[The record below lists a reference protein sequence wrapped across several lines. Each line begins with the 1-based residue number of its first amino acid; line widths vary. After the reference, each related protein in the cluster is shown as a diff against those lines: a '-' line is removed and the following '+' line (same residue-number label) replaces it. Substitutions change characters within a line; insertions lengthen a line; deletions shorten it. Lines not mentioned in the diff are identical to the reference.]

1 MHGRAHMDTHMHRHR
16 DIGVRRCVHRDIH
29 VNTCVCTWTQTRVHM
44 DIHVSKHVCT
54 WIHVCSDVHAQGHA
68 CTGRCVH
75 TDMRVPGCVC
85 TRTRVCSPPQHTA
98 LYPSWPLPI
107 PSPTHGSI
115 PPPDPPPFPFSD
127 QCSSLF
133 HPPFLPSSSSSPPPS
148 PSSTPGGDPPQK
160 EGGFGGAEPCAKGKD
175 LHKDASNNRASLGP
189 GDRAERQSG
198 AAAGPAA
205 SQRPPPE
212 PPAPSPAL
220 AGGLGPDP
228 PGEAAEPRRE
238 HFDRLIRQSKLWC
251 YAKGFNVDGKSLR
264 HGGRTEPCKAAEL
277 KSPGS
282 KRAESPGTLSNKALR
297 GNGSERNAK
306 RRRLARGAEAER
318 QQSSSKGRP
327 QKTQRRNAKKGNT
340 HCKRLGSAG
349 PTPPRNSFSLMG
361 NFPCIPSL
369 VVGED
374 GDLCPAS
381 SLGGKNSWALSK
393 THPLWR
399 WHLGGNAIPVPP
411 SLKFRGYSLEDL

>member
-1 MHGRAHMDTHMHRHR
+1 
-16 DIGVRRCVHRDIH
+16 
-29 VNTCVCTWTQTRVHM
+29 
-44 DIHVSKHVCT
+44 
-54 WIHVCSDVHAQGHA
+54 
-68 CTGRCVH
+68 
-75 TDMRVPGCVC
+75 
-85 TRTRVCSPPQHTA
+85 
-98 LYPSWPLPI
+98 
-107 PSPTHGSI
+107 
-115 PPPDPPPFPFSD
+115 
-127 QCSSLF
+127 SS
-133 HPPFLPSSSSSPPPS
+133 SSSSSPPPS
-148 PSSTPGGDPPQK
+148 PSSTPGGDPQQK
-160 EGGFGGAEPCAKGKD
+160 EGGFGDAEPCAKGKD
-175 LHKDASNNRASLGP
+175 LHKDASNNRAASLGP
-189 GDRAERQSG
+189 SDQAERQSG
-198 AAAGPAA
+198 ALGGRTPSREPAPGSA
-205 SQRPPPE
+205 PQ
-212 PPAPSPAL
+212 PPAQEL
-220 AGGLGPDP
+220 AGSLGPVP
-228 PGEAAEPRRE
+228 PGEPGEPRRE

-251 YAKGFNVDGKSLR
+251 YAKGFNLDGKSLR
-264 HGGRTEPCKAAEL
+264 PGGRTEPCKTAEL

-282 KRAESPGTLSNKALR
+282 KRAESPSTLSNKALK

-381 SLGGKNSWALSK
+381 SLGVKNSWALSK
-393 THPLWR
+393 THPLWS

-411 SLKFRGYSLEDL
+411 SLKFRGY

>member
-1 MHGRAHMDTHMHRHR
+1 MDYNGEARPGDFHAGYQEIEGINLGYLQINGTQMFALAQVLSDLFK
-16 DIGVRRCVHRDIH
+16 DIPRTTISKKMETLKIKSRRCDLKELRTLKAINSVP
-29 VNTCVCTWTQTRVHM
+29 TRAV
-44 DIHVSKHVCT
+44 KC
-54 WIHVCSDVHAQGHA
+54 
-68 CTGRCVH
+68 
-75 TDMRVPGCVC
+75 
-85 TRTRVCSPPQHTA
+85 
-98 LYPSWPLPI
+98 
-107 PSPTHGSI
+107 
-115 PPPDPPPFPFSD
+115 
-127 QCSSLF
+127 
-133 HPPFLPSSSSSPPPS
+133 
-148 PSSTPGGDPPQK
+148 STPGGDPQQK
-160 EGGFGGAEPCAKGKD
+160 EGGFGDAEPCAKGKD

-189 GDRAERQSG
+189 SDQAERQI
-198 AAAGPAA
+198 
-205 SQRPPPE
+205 E
-212 PPAPSPAL
+212 AL
-220 AGGLGPDP
+220 AGRSASQEPAPGSAPQPAAQELAGSRSPAP
-228 PGEAAEPRRE
+228 PGDLGEPRRE

-282 KRAESPGTLSNKALR
+282 KRAESPSTLSNKALK

-381 SLGGKNSWALSK
+381 SLGVKNSWALSK
-393 THPLWR
+393 THPLWS